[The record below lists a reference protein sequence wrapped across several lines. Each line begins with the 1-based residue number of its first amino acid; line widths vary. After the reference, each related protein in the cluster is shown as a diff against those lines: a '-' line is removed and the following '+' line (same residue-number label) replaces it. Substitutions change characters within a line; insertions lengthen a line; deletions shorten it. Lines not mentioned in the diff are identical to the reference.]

1 MSRRDL
7 RLNNV
12 PTMRTATLL
21 GTGELIPRNG
31 DDRIAI
37 TDISHNGYR
46 PVLLRQSPLAG
57 NVPSGIIGEHFLG
70 IPVSGSSN
78 FKSPVIS
85 DAGVSI
91 YNATDS
97 SIEGSQNP
105 VTEKVLVS
113 ANYYYFRQNGS
124 YFDNTLRLRIKFS
137 VTSSVFTKQ
146 EMESKW
152 VRFNLAAGEV
162 ILTQTGFG
170 ITERTVYEIDGSS
183 LFNSQNVAFIITSN
197 TAMTSAIFKG
207 SSQPFNQSSA
217 YPNGDVNGAL
227 RYWISNYDQ
236 PADTEIYGDISFYKD
251 DLEYGIQYGVG
262 EILLDVTVVI

>member
-46 PVLLRQSPLAG
+46 PVFLRQSPLAG

-183 LFNSQNVAFIITSN
+183 LFNNQNVAFTITSN